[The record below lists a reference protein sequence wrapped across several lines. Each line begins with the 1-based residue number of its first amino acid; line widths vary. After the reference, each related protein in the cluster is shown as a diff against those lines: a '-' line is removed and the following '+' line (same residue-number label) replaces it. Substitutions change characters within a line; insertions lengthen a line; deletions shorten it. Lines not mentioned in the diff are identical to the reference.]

1 MLKYKK
7 IKITENNYIVPFGYV
22 YARRAIDGTLIINK
36 SGIEGIG
43 YGCGESRKK
52 KYTSL
57 TSICN
62 ENTKPVSIIC
72 NMNYIKVKTT
82 KKGIQKIIKT
92 LR

>member
-1 MLKYKK
+1 MAFMKKAYNQTLKYKN
-7 IKITENNYIVPFGYV
+7 IKLTENNY
-22 YARRAIDGTLIINK
+22 IDGTLIINK

-57 TSICN
+57 TGICN
-62 ENTKPVSIIC
+62 ENTHPVSIIC
-72 NMNYIKVKTT
+72 NMNNIKVITT
-82 KKGIQKIIKT
+82 KKGIQKTIKT